1 MVAPKTDLIS
11 VRSAH
16 HGRFENRDVNDD
28 CCVDRS
34 VDAGL
39 RGLSGATGMIEG
51 RLATIIIVII
61 STVFVVVVV
70 LGLHIWG
77 AIQDGREEK
86 AMWSWRH
93 RQ

>member
-1 MVAPKTDLIS
+1 VLIASDLP
-11 VRSAH
+11 
-16 HGRFENRDVNDD
+16 
-28 CCVDRS
+28 
-34 VDAGL
+34 
-39 RGLSGATGMIEG
+39 
-51 RLATIIIVII
+51 ATIIVVV

-86 AMWSWRH
+86 ALWRWRH